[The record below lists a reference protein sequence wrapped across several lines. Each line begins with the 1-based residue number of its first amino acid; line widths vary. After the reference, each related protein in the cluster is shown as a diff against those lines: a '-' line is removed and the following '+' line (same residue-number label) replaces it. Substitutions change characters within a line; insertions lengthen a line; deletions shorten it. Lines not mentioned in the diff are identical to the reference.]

1 MADDKE
7 KPNLTPELQK
17 ETGEMVDVKSR
28 EKAGKV
34 DREIDTWLKR
44 VEKDP
49 TKMKTVTDVSGQPL
63 LTPSSSQKPVIVLPI
78 TRAKFIAGFKK
89 TIDEAGRWLSAF
101 VLRLI
106 KRKNGEVKFK
116 EKD

>member
-7 KPNLTPELQK
+7 KPNLTPELKK
-17 ETGEMVDVKSR
+17 ETGEMIDVKSR
-28 EKAGKV
+28 EQAGKV

-49 TKMKTVTDVSGQPL
+49 TRMKTVSDINGQPL
-63 LTPSSSQKPVIVLPI
+63 LTTTAPQKPIIVLPI

-89 TIDEAGRWLSAF
+89 TMDEAGRWLSAF

-106 KRKNGEVKFK
+106 KRKNGGVKFK